1 MAATILLPAGFG
13 ALHAERLLLAEADGA
28 EAVGRDAQRD
38 EILLDGTGA
47 AITEAEVIFGRTTL
61 IAMTF
66 DGYLEL
72 WIALQEV
79 GGPREGRASIGT
91 NVSLV
96 IVEIGVADFS
106 QEKFIVRGASW
117 VRRVGGR
124 IINCY
129 D

>member
-66 DGYLEL
+66 DGYLTL
-72 WIALQEV
+72 DCSS
-79 GGPREGRASIGT
+79 GSRRSSRGPCEHRDECQPCHSR
-91 NVSLV
+91 N
-96 IVEIGVADFS
+96 
-106 QEKFIVRGASW
+106 
-117 VRRVGGR
+117 
-124 IINCY
+124 
-129 D
+129 